1 MSYALTRATLVEVDD
16 SGSQQLLRLK
26 GLHGEEFSKV
36 YRFQP
41 HGFSS
46 VPAVGSEG
54 VLLRMGETERM
65 LALGFEAKTLR
76 PKGNSAESTHVYGKK
91 VVIEADE
98 IEIRGKVSVTGPE
111 LKHNGKN
118 VGDDHHHKDSMPG
131 SGLTGVPN
139 G

>member
-16 SGSQQLLRLK
+16 TGSQQLLRLK

-46 VPAVGSEG
+46 VPPAGAEG

-76 PKGNSAESTHVYGKK
+76 PKGNSAETSHIYGKK
-91 VVIEADE
+91 VVIEAEE
-98 IEIRGKVSVTGPE
+98 IEIKGKVSVTGTE
-111 LKHNGKN
+111 LKHNGKS
-118 VGDDHHHKDSMPG
+118 VGDDHRHKDVMPG
-131 SGLTGVPN
+131 GGQTGVPN